1 MTAQTI
7 IYFVR
12 HGQTDWNAE
21 GRLQGQEDTSLN
33 DLGRSQATGNGER
46 LAELI
51 PDASLFD
58 FVSSPLWRTR
68 ETMERLRAAMG
79 LEPTAYRTEQRL
91 LEVHF
96 GGWQGHTFAELETV
110 DPGCFARR
118 ELDKWHFVPP
128 GENAESYAMLTA
140 RVKNW
145 LDQAAPRTVCVA
157 HGGVLRAIFRLTET
171 LSPVDC
177 AALSIPQD
185 RVLRFVDGKLDWL

>member
-1 MTAQTI
+1 MTI

-33 DLGRSQATGNGER
+33 DIGRSQATRNGER

-51 PDASLFD
+51 TEPGDFD
-58 FVSSPLWRTR
+58 FVASPLWRTR
-68 ETMERLRAAMG
+68 ETMERLRNAMG
-79 LEPTAYRTEQRL
+79 LDAAAYRTDVRL

-96 GGWQGHTFAELETV
+96 GTWQGHTFPELEKV
-110 DPGCFARR
+110 DAGCFARR
-118 ELDKWHFVPP
+118 EQDKWHFIPP
-128 GENAESYAMLTA
+128 GDNAESYDMLA
-140 RVKNW
+140 SRVKTW
-145 LDQAAPRTVCVA
+145 LDQASPRTVCVA

-171 LSPVDC
+171 LSPVEC